1 MLTHVGQLG
10 WAGMVLAHAVVP
22 CPFRLPVNL
31 QPTVMKRADKT
42 FGMKNKSKSAKVQ
55 QYVKQ
60 LEASMKP
67 SIKEQ
72 RLAQPSAR
80 DKKAAEEA
88 KQKELNDLF
97 AVAIKQPKVPAG
109 QWRQRDVTGR
119 GVDSK
124 RS

>member
-1 MLTHVGQLG
+1 MMLL
-10 WAGMVLAHAVVP
+10 
-22 CPFRLPVNL
+22 
-31 QPTVMKRADKT
+31 ADKT

-55 QYVKQ
+55 QFVKQ

-72 RLAQPSAR
+72 RLAEPSVKDR
-80 DKKAAEEA
+80 KAAEAA

-109 QWRQRDVTGR
+109 GIEPIYHLIFNEYYI
-119 GVDSK
+119 
-124 RS
+124 